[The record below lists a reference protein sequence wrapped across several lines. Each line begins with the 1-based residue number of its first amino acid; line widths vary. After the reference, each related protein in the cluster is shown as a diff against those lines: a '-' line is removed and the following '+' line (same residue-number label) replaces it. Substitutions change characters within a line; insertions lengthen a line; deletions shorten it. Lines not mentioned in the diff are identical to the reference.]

1 MVWSGVPNCISCFFA
16 GQSTPKK
23 KEITDSGRIAKA
35 LLANTDAVNAMAILD
50 IPPHI
55 GERCRIIDESADA
68 VECGC
73 KR

>member
-1 MVWSGVPNCISCFFA
+1 
-16 GQSTPKK
+16 
-23 KEITDSGRIAKA
+23 